1 MSLHGELK
9 NDLEML
15 NILFETA
22 FNEIK
27 DTKREI
33 LKDLTKLVFERFL
46 DIADKEN
53 CLNPIKTAEE
63 CTKIELEIISK
74 KPLIE
79 IYEDLRLYRKLLNK

>member
-1 MSLHGELK
+1 MSLHDEIN

-46 DIADKEN
+46 SIADKE
-53 CLNPIKTAEE
+53 
-63 CTKIELEIISK
+63 
-74 KPLIE
+74 KPNQN
-79 IYEDLRLYRKLLNK
+79 R

>member
-1 MSLHGELK
+1 MSLHDELK

-63 CTKIELEIISK
+63 CAKIELEIISK

-79 IYEDLRLYRKLLNK
+79 IYEDLRLYQKLLNK

>member
-1 MSLHGELK
+1 MNLHEEIK

-15 NILFETA
+15 NTLFNNA
-22 FNEIK
+22 FYEITE
-27 DTKREI
+27 TKREI
-33 LKDLTKLVFERFL
+33 LKDLTELLFKRFL
-46 DIADKEN
+46 DIAVKEN
-53 CLNPIKTAEE
+53 CLDPIKTAEE

>member
-1 MSLHGELK
+1 MSLHDELK

-33 LKDLTKLVFERFL
+33 LKDLTKLVYERFL

-79 IYEDLRLYRKLLNK
+79 IYEDLRMYQNLLRK